1 MMAYP
6 GAPESMVMD
15 ADFDVLHALYQQ
27 LRWFTTAPEF
37 KWVPSHQDNDTDDI
51 SSLMIAAHQLNI
63 YADKLATT
71 GLQRLLPSPFSP

>member
-1 MMAYP
+1 
-6 GAPESMVMD
+6 MD
-15 ADFDVLHALYQQ
+15 TDYDVLHALYQQ
-27 LRWFTTAPEF
+27 LRWFTTTPEF

-63 YADKLATT
+63 YADELATT